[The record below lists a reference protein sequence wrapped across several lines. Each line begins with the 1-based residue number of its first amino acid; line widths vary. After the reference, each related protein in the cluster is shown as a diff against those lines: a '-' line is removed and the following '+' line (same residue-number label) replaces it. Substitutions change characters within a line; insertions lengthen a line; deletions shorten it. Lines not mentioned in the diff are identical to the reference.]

1 MHRRKMVPDPIV
13 VPLQSV
19 ESKTGSTLSS
29 TRADLPNLREER
41 VKEFLQA
48 RSLAPKSQK
57 AYRQDLQCFLNW
69 IDKGWAEVTP
79 RQIAQFK
86 AHLMRQDLETGQ
98 RSLSDATVR
107 RILGTLKNFYGW
119 MVRSRYVSINPTMEV
134 DLPKLME
141 PEAQNLKDTEV
152 EQIVEAAASSSL
164 PERNIALIL
173 VLLHGLRAEEVSAL
187 NLEDYDGRRL
197 RIREAKADSKGFVP
211 LTLQGKD
218 VLERYLQWRELTGEV
233 LAPERPLFVSHSRRN
248 LWQRLGYDGIRKV
261 MDAISKQTG
270 IDFHAHQFRH
280 TFATNLVLK
289 GMNPYHV
296 MTLTRHKSVQNF
308 RRYTKAADQQAAETA
323 FDEVMGTNRAISS
336 KQDVVVPSIQSSQPD
351 PLVIPE
357 TPSEAVDCKVSEESP
372 TAPSSALAL
381 SSRKSAKQETVYQ
394 LKVVLEDIRPQI
406 WRRIQ
411 VVGRITLA
419 ELHQVLQAAMGWEDY
434 HLHRFSLSEDESLRL
449 DQIGLDESCTFSY
462 VYDFGDEWVHQITV
476 EKILLMQTEQHYP
489 ICLAGKRA
497 CPPEDCGGSWGYAVL
512 LKILKNPRHPEYR
525 ERKEWVG
532 YQFNPEAFDLE
543 EVNEQLKEFDFPSPL

>member
-1 MHRRKMVPDPIV
+1 MNRRKMVPDPV
-13 VPLQSV
+13 VLLLQSIDR
-19 ESKTGSTLSS
+19 KTGSTVSP
-29 TRADLPNLREER
+29 TRPDLTNLREER

-69 IDKGWAEVTP
+69 TDKGWAEVTP

-86 AHLMRQDLETGQ
+86 AHLMRKDLETGR

-107 RILGTLKNFYGW
+107 RVLGTLKNFYGW
-119 MVRSRYVSINPTMEV
+119 MVRSRYVSINPTTEV
-134 DLPKLME
+134 DLPKLTE
-141 PEAQNLKDTEV
+141 PEAQNLKDMEV
-152 EQIVEAAASSSL
+152 ERIVEAALASSL
-164 PERNIALIL
+164 PERNIALIA

-187 NLEDYDGRRL
+187 NQGDYDGRRL
-197 RIREAKADSKGFVP
+197 RIREAKADSKGWVP
-211 LTLQGKD
+211 LTPQGKEA
-218 VLERYLQWRELTGEV
+218 VKRYLQWRELTGEV
-233 LAPERPLFVSHSRRN
+233 LSSERPLFVSHSRRN

-308 RRYTKAADQQAAETA
+308 RRYTKAADQAAAEKA
-323 FDEVMGTNRAISS
+323 FDEVMGTSRVIDSN
-336 KQDVVVPSIQSSQPD
+336 QDVVVLSTQASQFES
-351 PLVIPE
+351 LVVTEISDEVVPCE
-357 TPSEAVDCKVSEESP
+357 VSEKSP
-372 TAPSSALAL
+372 TASASASSVVCR
-381 SSRKSAKQETVYQ
+381 SSAKQETVYQ

-411 VVGRITLA
+411 VTGSTTLVQ
-419 ELHQVLQAAMGWEDY
+419 LHQILQLAMGWEDY
-434 HLHRFSLSEDESLRL
+434 HLHRFSWGEDESLRL
-449 DQIGLDESCTFSY
+449 DQIIVDKSLTFFY

-476 EKILLMQTEQHYP
+476 EKILPMQSEQPYP
-489 ICLAGKRA
+489 TCLAGKRT
-497 CPPEDCGGSWGYAVL
+497 CPPEDCGGS
-512 LKILKNPRHPEYR
+512 
-525 ERKEWVG
+525 
-532 YQFNPEAFDLE
+532 
-543 EVNEQLKEFDFPSPL
+543 